1 MFGSATRSLTLGAIL
16 LIASCLLLASC
27 RAAGPAA
34 TAPESSTTNSPASQP
49 ASQSA
54 TQPALSGTLDKLADD
69 AELYIPEA
77 LPKNQRTLDVLVHF
91 HGVAHIVRR
100 EADAAGLRVP
110 VVIVNYKGLSGAYE
124 KPYSEPTRFVHML
137 DAAMTALRERGYAT
151 PDASWRHVCLSSF
164 SAGYGAVRAIL
175 ARDADYAR
183 IDGVYLADSLYAGW
197 ADEAA
202 HTGASAANIAPF
214 RKYAADAAAGRK
226 TLIVSHSYYDPQ
238 KYAGTHVTA
247 DDLIAFV
254 GAKRRAVDLPGP
266 ADMRIVSRAEMGQ
279 FKVWGCTAPAEE
291 HGRHLQNM
299 HYWLVNLPLERAGG

>member
-1 MFGSATRSLTLGAIL
+1 MHHRAPQLSVLFTAF
-16 LIASCLLLASC
+16 LLASC
-27 RAAGPAA
+27 RSAGPVA
-34 TAPESSTTNSPASQP
+34 TGPDASTTKSPTSQP
-49 ASQSA
+49 A
-54 TQPALSGTLDKLADD
+54 TQPALTGTLDKLADD

-77 LPKNQRTLDVLVHF
+77 LPRNQRTLDVLVHF
-91 HGVAHIVRR
+91 HGVAQIVRR

-124 KPYSEPTRFVHML
+124 KPYSEPDRFAHLL
-137 DAAMTALRERGYAT
+137 DAAMAALRERGYAT
-151 PDASWRHVCLSSF
+151 PGATWRHVCLSSF

-175 ARDADYAR
+175 ARDSDYAR
-183 IDGVYLADSLYAGW
+183 VDGIYLADSLYAGW
-197 ADEAA
+197 ADETA
-202 HTGASAANIAPF
+202 HTGANPQNIAPF

-266 ADMRIVSRAEMGQ
+266 ADMRIVSRAEVGR